1 MDMQFEFSTAEKIL
15 FGEGVS
21 TEVPELAFSWGQ
33 QILVVTG
40 RSTLRAT
47 PLMKELSA
55 LGASCL
61 NVRISGEPTVQML
74 QESVEEAREAGC
86 EVVIGIGGGG
96 ALDAAKV
103 IAAMLTNDGEVLEYL
118 ERVGDGRRLTTP
130 SAPMIAIPTT
140 AGTGSEVTKNAVLL
154 SEEHGLKVSMRDD
167 FLFPRLAVVDPCLTY
182 SMPPVLTAMTGFD
195 ALTQLIEPYVS
206 GFANPMTDALCHD
219 GLLRCIMSLGNAV
232 AHSHDITAR
241 RDMSLASLYGGI
253 VLANAKLGAVHAFA
267 SVIGGILPA
276 PHGAICARLLPHVMR
291 ANIRALEARD
301 SGHPALH
308 RYDEIAQIMTGD
320 VDAKAMDG
328 VEWVEALLASVE
340 MPSLAT
346 YELCDEDFAD
356 LIALAKESGRMKGN
370 PIVLTDD
377 ELYDVLEKG
386 CAA

>member
-1 MDMQFEFSTAEKIL
+1 
-15 FGEGVS
+15 
-21 TEVPELAFSWGQ
+21 
-33 QILVVTG
+33 
-40 RSTLRAT
+40 
-47 PLMKELSA
+47 
-55 LGASCL
+55 
-61 NVRISGEPTVQML
+61 
-74 QESVEEAREAGC
+74 
-86 EVVIGIGGGG
+86 
-96 ALDAAKV
+96 
-103 IAAMLTNDGEVLEYL
+103 
-118 ERVGDGRRLTTP
+118 
-130 SAPMIAIPTT
+130 
-140 AGTGSEVTKNAVLL
+140 
-154 SEEHGLKVSMRDD
+154 
-167 FLFPRLAVVDPCLTY
+167 
-182 SMPPVLTAMTGFD
+182 
-195 ALTQLIEPYVS
+195 
-206 GFANPMTDALCHD
+206 
-219 GLLRCIMSLGNAV
+219 
-232 AHSHDITAR
+232 
-241 RDMSLASLYGGI
+241 
-253 VLANAKLGAVHAFA
+253 LANAKLGAVHAFA

-356 LIALAKESGRMKGN
+356 LIALAKESGSMKGN